1 MKEYRILI
9 LKKAEND
16 INNIIDYIAFELKNK
31 NVAVNLNIKLKEIIL
46 SLSKMPQRYP
56 LVQENYLHKQGYRKI
71 IVENFIIFYLISEV
85 NSTVNIIRILSNKIN
100 WIELL

>member
-9 LKKAEND
+9 SKKAEND
-16 INNIIDYIAFELKNK
+16 INNIIDYIVFELKNK
-31 NVAVNLNIKLKEIIL
+31 NAAINLNIKFKEVILLLKE
-46 SLSKMPQRYP
+46 MPQRHP
-56 LVQENYLHKQGYRKI
+56 LVQENYLYKQGYRKI

-85 NSTVNIIRILSNKIN
+85 NNTVNIIRILSNRRN